1 MVATIFNPNEVMI
14 AVGTRGIEHL
24 ITKDKK
30 YTCLYGN
37 EKGIFPDRPYVS
49 LISNEGKQISI
60 HASRFKKLE

>member
-14 AVGTRGIEHL
+14 AVGTRDVEHL

-37 EKGIFPDRPYVS
+37 EKGIFTDRPYVS
-49 LISNEGKQISI
+49 LISNEGKQVSM

>member
-1 MVATIFNPNEVMI
+1 MSALIFNPNEEMI
-14 AVGTRGIEHL
+14 AIGTRGIEHL

-30 YTCLYGN
+30 YICLYGN

-49 LISNEGKQISI
+49 LISNEGKQVSM

>member
-1 MVATIFNPNEVMI
+1 MGTPIFNPNEEMI
-14 AVGTRGIEHL
+14 AIGTRGIEHL

-37 EKGIFPDRPYVS
+37 EIGMFPGRHYVS
-49 LISNEGKQISI
+49 LISNEGKQVSM

>member
-1 MVATIFNPNEVMI
+1 MSTPIFNPNEEMI
-14 AVGTRGIEHL
+14 AVGTRSIEHL

-37 EKGIFPDRPYVS
+37 EKGIFPDRSYVS
-49 LISNEGKQISI
+49 LISNEGKQVSM

>member
-1 MVATIFNPNEVMI
+1 MSAPIFNPNEEMI
-14 AVGTRGIEHL
+14 AIGTRGIEHL

-37 EKGIFPDRPYVS
+37 EKGMFPGRPYVS
-49 LISNEGKQISI
+49 LISNEGKQVSM

>member
-1 MVATIFNPNEVMI
+1 MGTPIFKPNEEMI
-14 AVGTRGIEHL
+14 AIGTRGIEHL

-37 EKGIFPDRPYVS
+37 EKRIFPDRPYVS
-49 LISNEGKQISI
+49 IISNEGKQVSM